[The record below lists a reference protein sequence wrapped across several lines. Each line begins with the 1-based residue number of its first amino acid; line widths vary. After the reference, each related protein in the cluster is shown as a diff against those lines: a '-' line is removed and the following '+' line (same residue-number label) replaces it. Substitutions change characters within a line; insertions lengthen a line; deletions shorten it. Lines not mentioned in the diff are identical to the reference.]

1 MSRLVTGLG
10 ERVARLGR
18 RPVLRRLI
26 VAAIPAAVRVLF
38 DPGSATDLETT
49 FELRVRDPR
58 GREPARFTIFVRD
71 CHCQVSPGAAA
82 DAVAA
87 VTAGADDLVLLAF
100 GAVGW
105 PELLS
110 GGRMELTGNPF
121 LALRFPVLF
130 RLPASPATV
139 AGATPR
145 PSTPRPSTP
154 RPARTRRW
162 ARAPRTRR
170 SSRSAATS

>member
-1 MSRLVTGLG
+1 MRRLLARLG
-10 ERVARLGR
+10 ARVARLDR
-18 RPVLRRLI
+18 RPVMHRVI
-26 VAAIPAAVRVLF
+26 VRAIPAAVRLVF
-38 DPGSATDLETT
+38 DPGAATDLETT

-58 GREPARFTIFVRD
+58 GREPTRFTIAVRE
-71 CHCQVSPGAAA
+71 CRCQVLPGPAS

-87 VTAGADDLVLLAF
+87 VIAGADDLVLMAS

-110 GGRMELTGNPF
+110 SGRLELTGNPF

-130 RLPASPATV
+130 RLPPTSPPPAQ
-139 AGATPR
+139 TP
-145 PSTPRPSTP
+145 
-154 RPARTRRW
+154 RW
-162 ARAPRTRR
+162 ARVPRTRR